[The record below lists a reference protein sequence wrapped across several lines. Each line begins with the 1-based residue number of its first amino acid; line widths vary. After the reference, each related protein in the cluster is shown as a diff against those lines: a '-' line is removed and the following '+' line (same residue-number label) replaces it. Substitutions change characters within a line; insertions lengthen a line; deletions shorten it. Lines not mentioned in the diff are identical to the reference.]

1 MKVWPPMLYFGFNPS
16 DQRVQTVK
24 MVHACSV
31 SIAPLNVD
39 SVPTNGLDLGG
50 SNAGVQGLSF
60 QGTLA
65 RHLIHT
71 GGTRALETQVEVGEG
86 EFLSRI
92 KT

>member
-1 MKVWPPMLYFGFNPS
+1 
-16 DQRVQTVK
+16 

-50 SNAGVQGLSF
+50 SNAGVQGLAF

-86 EFLSRI
+86 ELLSCI
-92 KT
+92 KTEKDPGFVRGADFGEIGHADGLP